1 MWADNQKNIFPYFIT
16 LLCFPTLVHLTF
28 FGFVW
33 QRKSLKTLY
42 NFTVQYYEGQSLFG
56 HSKQVQK
63 PYIII
68 PDSPINRVTTY
79 CILFHFFYN
88 RNMFSSFSHKQL
100 LQSIVFFFYSVQT
113 KNQKDFKS
121 VCYNLFTLWIC
132 RLHEEPVRKQKEKT
146 ILKQIVCRG
155 VKVDGCIIIIVM
167 STLKHKM
174 VDRRRII

>member
-88 RNMFSSFSHKQL
+88 RNMFSSFSHNQL
-100 LQSIVFFFYSVQT
+100 LQSIVFFFFFMYRRKTRKISKVCVT
-113 KNQKDFKS
+113 IYLHCEYVACVKNLSENKRRKPYWNKL
-121 VCYNLFTLWIC
+121 CA
-132 RLHEEPVRKQKEKT
+132 EE
-146 ILKQIVCRG
+146 LKLMG
-155 VKVDGCIIIIVM
+155 A
-167 STLKHKM
+167 
-174 VDRRRII
+174 